1 MKIHGLLRLL
11 RLCHLFITFSK
22 NEKETTIEARL
33 VSFLVEHDIP
43 YSVTD
48 NLLKFV
54 KSMPWPNLLSHASL
68 IRIKATNI
76 AQQALAFHFHEK
88 LLVNL
93 KTNLFSVDID

>member
-1 MKIHGLLRLL
+1 MDCFVFSDSSNCSSL
-11 RLCHLFITFSK
+11 SK

-43 YSVTD
+43 NSVTD
-48 NLLKFV
+48 NFLKFV
-54 KSMPWPNLLSHASL
+54 KSKPLPNMLSQASL
-68 IRIKATNI
+68 ISIKATNI